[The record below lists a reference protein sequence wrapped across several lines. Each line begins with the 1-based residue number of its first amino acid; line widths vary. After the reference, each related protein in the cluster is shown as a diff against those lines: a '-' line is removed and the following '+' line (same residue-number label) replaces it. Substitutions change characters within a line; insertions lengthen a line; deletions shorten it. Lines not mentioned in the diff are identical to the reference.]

1 MIIFICKDSHYGI
14 WSGFEVDLVFAV
26 RREPAR
32 QSANENAGRRESAR
46 RTANE
51 NTGRRESAR

>member
-26 RREPAR
+26 RREPAWQSANENAERREAAR
-32 QSANENAGRRESAR
+32 QSANENA
-46 RTANE
+46 
-51 NTGRRESAR
+51 